1 MGLLNQNNAFVG
13 FGTRWIDGLKIGYSP
28 ARLKLF
34 LKVRP
39 EKKNN
44 LQNRSKTGDPLS
56 PLMFVLMAD
65 WLNNMF
71 RKLEGRGI

>member
-1 MGLLNQNNAFVG
+1 MD
-13 FGTRWIDGLKIGYSP
+13 RWIENW
-28 ARLKLF
+28 LF
-34 LKVRP
+34 SSKTQILFNGQTR
-39 EKKNN
+39 KKNN